1 VFVRAAVGT
10 LPCFAWCVL
19 HFVHLLFSP
28 DHVVLTQ
35 ILSSMLTCLSL
46 YIPLLLSFVHLLLSE
61 APFNNPVAV
70 SLLDLQPVHGAK
82 GNWHAQ

>member
-1 VFVRAAVGT
+1 
-10 LPCFAWCVL
+10 
-19 HFVHLLFSP
+19 
-28 DHVVLTQ
+28 
-35 ILSSMLTCLSL
+35 MLTCLSL